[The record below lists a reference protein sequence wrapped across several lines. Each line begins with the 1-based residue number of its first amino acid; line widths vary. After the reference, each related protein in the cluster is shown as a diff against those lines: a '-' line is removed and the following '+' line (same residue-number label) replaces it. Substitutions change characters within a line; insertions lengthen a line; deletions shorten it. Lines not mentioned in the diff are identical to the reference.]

1 MERVNCSE
9 REIAKMFQ
17 IPINSLKRCRSE
29 KRFGTDICFTAPY
42 SHKILY
48 DIKNFKTWFDENK
61 LPGLFTENQ
70 YIRNQLKHLNIEC
83 NQLISQGKRL
93 GFYPDGRRR
102 KKWKGT

>member
-48 DIKNFKTWFDENK
+48 DIKNFKKQSGFFACVMYRMEK
-61 LPGLFTENQ
+61 SLF
-70 YIRNQLKHLNIEC
+70 I
-83 NQLISQGKRL
+83 
-93 GFYPDGRRR
+93 
-102 KKWKGT
+102 